1 METQDIFTKEQK
13 IEIAKQYKI
22 LCCKELKK
30 REHKDVDLSER
41 DCYQRDYA
49 RVLYSPSFRRLQGK
63 MQINGIKSDAF
74 YRNRLTHSLEVAQIA
89 TGIASFISKIC
100 DGAVYKD
107 DMSLLQAA
115 ALAHDIGHPA
125 FGHKG
130 ERVLDE
136 ISQKYGMRFEGNAQ
150 NFRILRNLERKVP
163 NAGGLNLTNRTLLAI
178 NKYLIEENPSAKK
191 FMYSEDFKYLNEV
204 RKKTHLDNARTLD
217 VQIIEIADD
226 IAYAVHD
233 LEDGL
238 SLRKFSIDE
247 ILFSL
252 PKENGICEDFENIVN
267 GVKKY
272 SEKENRNEQDYSKI
286 FRIKLTSKLTDMFVR
301 DVTMNKI
308 SKDKAEEHGVDKDVY
323 ELGLDKYKD
332 LLSELK
338 KAVFKNSTRE
348 SSIQEYERRGKI
360 VIKSLFNLYTDRNK
374 NNEGMLL
381 PPDFRQKKIVM
392 KKNGQKRVLTI

>member
-1 METQDIFTKEQK
+1 
-13 IEIAKQYKI
+13 
-22 LCCKELKK
+22 
-30 REHKDVDLSER
+30 
-41 DCYQRDYA
+41 
-49 RVLYSPSFRRLQGK
+49 

-252 PKENGICEDFENIVN
+252 PENIRKDFKSIVN
-267 GVKKY
+267 KVKKY
-272 SEKENRNEQDYSKI
+272 SDIEKRNEQDYSKI
-286 FRIKLTSKLTDMFVR
+286 FRIRLTSKLTNLFIR
-301 DVTMNKI
+301 DVTLNKI
-308 SKDKAEEHGVDKDVY
+308 SKEEAEEHGVDKNVH
-323 ELGLDKYKD
+323 ELGLGRYKD

-348 SSIQEYERRGKI
+348 SSIQEYERRGEI

-381 PPDFRQKKIVM
+381 PPDFRPQKNSDEKEWA
-392 KKNGQKRVLTI
+392 KKSIEYIAGMMDTFAISEYERHFCRKFNDIDISLDVEVVGLANSHNIIS

>member
-1 METQDIFTKEQK
+1 
-13 IEIAKQYKI
+13 
-22 LCCKELKK
+22 
-30 REHKDVDLSER
+30 
-41 DCYQRDYA
+41 
-49 RVLYSPSFRRLQGK
+49 
-63 MQINGIKSDAF
+63 
-74 YRNRLTHSLEVAQIA
+74 
-89 TGIASFISKIC
+89 
-100 DGAVYKD
+100 
-107 DMSLLQAA
+107 
-115 ALAHDIGHPA
+115 
-125 FGHKG
+125 
-130 ERVLDE
+130 
-136 ISQKYGMRFEGNAQ
+136 
-150 NFRILRNLERKVP
+150 
-163 NAGGLNLTNRTLLAI
+163 
-178 NKYLIEENPSAKK
+178 
-191 FMYSEDFKYLNEV
+191 MYSEDFKYLNEV